1 MTLTSVERIQGELG
15 QFHVTVREY
24 PRYVDAQKCIA
35 CGECARK
42 CPERVPDEL
51 NEGINDRRAIYLKY
65 PQAVPLKYQIDAERC
80 QRLQSGKCGVCEQVC
95 PAGAIRF
102 DDIERLISLRVGSV
116 ILALGHRT
124 FDPTGLR
131 TWGYDVFPN
140 VLTSIEFERYLASSG
155 PTEGRLV
162 RPSDGKEV
170 KRIAFLQCVGSRDYN
185 KARHGYCSSVCC
197 MVSLKEAMIAMDQV
211 KDLEV
216 DIFFMDMRT
225 HGKGFERYFE
235 RARARGVQFHRCRV
249 HSLEPANESGD
260 IFFRYIT
267 DEGKQT
273 WGEFDLVVL
282 SVGMEPSAQG
292 LELANTLGLQLNG
305 DGFSMTSSFAPVRT
319 SIPGIYVC
327 GTFSG
332 PKDIPQSII
341 QASAAAA
348 EAMIPLADAR
358 YSLTEQPEPKPG
370 RDISGEATRIGVLIC
385 HCGSNVA
392 SVIDVERL
400 ADYAMTLPHVV
411 HVERS
416 LFACSE
422 DSQHILQERIV
433 EKELNRIV
441 VAACTPRTH
450 EHLFQETLKSAGLN
464 EYLFEMANIRN
475 QGAWVHSTNPAAA
488 TAKACDILRM
498 AVAKAALLEPLAP
511 VTVTVNPQALVV
523 GGGVAGM
530 VTALGLADQGFP
542 VHLVEKSSQLGGNA
556 RHLFKTW
563 KGESIADFVDQLVA
577 RVKEHA
583 LITVHMRGQV
593 TQAEGFMGSFRS
605 TITKPHCTT
614 TMDHGVTILAVG
626 GQAYK
631 PDEYG
636 YGQSP
641 RILTALEFDKLHL
654 VGDER
659 IKYGRDFVFIQ
670 CVGSRVPERPYCSRV
685 CCTHSIQ
692 SAIALKQEDP
702 NRNVFVLY
710 RDIRSFGLREA
721 LYKTARELGVVFI
734 HYDLHQKP
742 LVRMRDADLNVVAWD
757 HVLQDGFS
765 IRADVVVLA
774 AAIVP
779 HPEVG
784 ELARIYRIPVDE
796 DGFLQ
801 EAHVKL
807 RPVDFAGEGLF
818 LAGIAHYPKPIEE
831 VVSQALAA
839 VARAATVLSNRR
851 IELDTIKACVD
862 DAACDGCALC
872 PDVCPYHAITME
884 PIPGSEGRQTVRV
897 NLARCKGCG
906 ICQATC
912 PKDAINVGGFTTRQL
927 SAQVRAAL
935 S

>member
-1 MTLTSVERIQGELG
+1 MTLTSVDRIQGELG
-15 QFHVTVREY
+15 QFNVTLREH
-24 PRYVDAQKCIA
+24 PRYVDSQKCIA
-35 CGECARK
+35 CGECARR
-42 CPERVPDEL
+42 CPVEVADEF
-51 NEGINDRRAIYLKY
+51 NEGIDARKAIFLQY
-65 PQAVPLKYQIDAERC
+65 PQAVPLRYQIDAEHC
-80 QRLQSGKCGVCEQVC
+80 QKLCSGSCGICEKIC
-95 PAGAIRF
+95 PAGAVRF
-102 DDIERLISLRVGSV
+102 DDIERLISLRVGSI
-116 ILALGHRT
+116 ILAPGHRT
-124 FDPTGLR
+124 FDPRGVR

-140 VLTSIEFERYLASSG
+140 VVTSIEFERYLASSG

-162 RPSDGKEV
+162 RPSDGKAL

-185 KARHGYCSSVCC
+185 KAGHGYCSSVCC
-197 MVSLKEAMIAMDQV
+197 MAALKGAMMAMDQV

-216 DIFFMDMRT
+216 SIFFIDMRT
-225 HGKGFERYFE
+225 HGKGFERYYE
-235 RARARGVQFHRCRV
+235 RARSRGIQFHRCRV
-249 HSLEPANESGD
+249 HSLEPGNDEGD
-260 IFFRYIT
+260 IYFRYIT
-267 DEGKQT
+267 NEGKQAQAL
-273 WGEFDLVVL
+273 FDLVVL
-282 SVGMEPSAQG
+282 SVGMEPSRQG
-292 LELANTLGLQLNG
+292 VGLAETMGLNLSG
-305 DGFSMTSSFAPVRT
+305 DGFAVTSSFAPVST
-319 SIPGIYVC
+319 SIPGIYIC

-348 EAMIPLADAR
+348 AAMIPLADAR
-358 YSLTEQPEPKPG
+358 YSLTEQVEEPPG
-370 RDISGEATRIGVLIC
+370 RDIHGEETRIGVFIC

-392 SVIDVERL
+392 SVIDVKAL
-400 ADYAMTLPHVV
+400 AEYAEALPQVV

-422 DSQHILQERIV
+422 DSQQMLRDRIR
-433 EKELNRIV
+433 EKNLNRVV

-450 EHLFQETLKSAGLN
+450 EHLFQETLKAAGLN

-475 QGAWVHSTNPAAA
+475 HGSWVHAGDSEAA
-488 TAKACDILRM
+488 TAKARDTLRM

-511 VTVTVNPQALVV
+511 VTVTVNPTALVV

-542 VHLVEKSSQLGGNA
+542 VHLVEKSGRLGGNA
-556 RHLFKTW
+556 LHLFKTW
-563 KGESIADFVDQLVA
+563 KGEPIAEFVDRLIT

-583 LITVHMRGQV
+583 LITVHTRGQV
-593 TQAEGFMGSFRS
+593 TQAEGFIGSYRS

-614 TMDHGVTILAVG
+614 IMDHGVAIFAMG

-631 PDEYG
+631 PEEFG

-641 RILTALEFDKLHL
+641 RIFTALEFDKLHL

-670 CVGSRVPERPYCSRV
+670 CVGSRIPERPYCSRV

-692 SAIALKQEDP
+692 AAIALKEEDP
-702 NRNVFVLY
+702 HRNVYILY
-710 RDIRSFGLREA
+710 RDIRSFGQREE
-721 LYKTARELGVVFI
+721 LYKKAREFGVIFI
-734 HYDLHQKP
+734 HYELNQKP
-742 LVRMRDADLNVVAWD
+742 MVRVRDTELKVVAWD
-757 HVLQDGFS
+757 HVLHDPFS

-779 HPEVG
+779 HPEVR
-784 ELARIYRIPVDE
+784 ELARLYKVPVDV

-818 LAGIAHYPKPIEE
+818 LAGLAHYPKPIEE

-839 VARAATVLSNRR
+839 VARATTVLSNRR
-851 IELDTIKACVD
+851 IDLDSIKAHVD
-862 DAACDGCALC
+862 DAACDACALC
-872 PDVCPYHAITME
+872 PDVCPYQAITME
-884 PIPGSEGRQTVRV
+884 PVEEGEGRMRVRV
-897 NLARCKGCG
+897 NLTRCKGCG

-912 PKDAINVGGFTTRQL
+912 PKDAINVGGFTYRQL
-927 SAQVRAAL
+927 SAQIRAAL

>member
-1 MTLTSVERIQGELG
+1 MPLTSVDRIQGELG
-15 QFHVTVREY
+15 QFHVTLREH
-24 PRYVDAQKCIA
+24 PRYVDSQKCIA
-35 CGECARK
+35 CGECAQN

-51 NEGINDRRAIYLKY
+51 NEGINERKAIFLQYA
-65 PQAVPLKYQIDAERC
+65 QAVPLKYQIDADHC
-80 QRLQSGKCGVCEQVC
+80 QKLRSGKCGICEKIC

-102 DDIERLISLRVGSV
+102 DDIERLISLWVGSI
-116 ILALGHRT
+116 ILAPGHRT
-124 FDPTGLR
+124 FDPSGVR

-140 VLTSIEFERYLASSG
+140 VVTSIEFERYLASSG
-155 PTEGRLV
+155 PTEGKLV

-170 KRIAFLQCVGSRDYN
+170 KRLAFLQCVGSRDYN
-185 KARHGYCSSVCC
+185 KASHGYCSSVCC
-197 MVSLKEAMIAMDQV
+197 MTSLKEAMIALDQV
-211 KDLEV
+211 EGLEV
-216 DIFFMDMRT
+216 SIFFMDMRT
-225 HGKGFERYFE
+225 HGKGFERYYE
-235 RARARGVQFHRCRV
+235 RARSRGVRFHRCRV
-249 HSLEPANESGD
+249 HSLEPANEQGD
-260 IFFRYIT
+260 IYFRFIT
-267 DEGKQT
+267 DEGKQAH
-273 WGEFDLVVL
+273 GEFDLVVL
-282 SVGMEPSAQG
+282 SVGMEPSRQG
-292 LELANTLGLQLNG
+292 VALAESLGLHLSG
-305 DGFSMTSSFAPVRT
+305 DGFSVTSSFAPVRT
-319 SIPGIYVC
+319 SIPGIYIC

-358 YSLTEQPEPKPG
+358 YSLTEQPESAPG
-370 RDISGEATRIGVLIC
+370 RDIRGEETRIGVFIC

-392 SVIDVERL
+392 SVIDVEAL
-400 ADYAMTLPHVV
+400 AEYAATLPQVA

-422 DSQHILQERIV
+422 DSQQILRDLIV
-433 EKELNRIV
+433 EKKLNRVV

-475 QGAWVHSTNPAAA
+475 QVSWVHAANPEAA
-488 TAKACDILRM
+488 TAKARDILRM
-498 AVAKAALLEPLAP
+498 SVAKVALLEPLDP

-530 VTALGLADQGFP
+530 VAALGLAEQGFP
-542 VHLVEKSSQLGGNA
+542 VHLVEKSGQLGGNA
-556 RHLFKTW
+556 RHLFQTW
-563 KGESIADFVDQLVA
+563 RGEPIQDFVDQLVT
-577 RVKEHA
+577 RVKEHT

-593 TQAEGFMGSFRS
+593 TQAEGFMGSYRS

-614 TMDHGVTILAVG
+614 AMDHGVAIFAMG

-631 PDEYG
+631 PEEYS

-659 IKYGRDFVFIQ
+659 IKHGRDFVFIQ

-692 SAIALKQEDP
+692 SAIALKDEEP
-702 NRNVFVLY
+702 GRNVYVLY
-710 RDIRSFGLREA
+710 RDIRSFGQREE
-721 LYKTARELGVVFI
+721 LYKKARELGVIFI
-734 HYDLHQKP
+734 NYDLHQKP
-742 LVRMRDADLNVVAWD
+742 VVRVQDADLSVVAWD
-757 HVLQDGFS
+757 HVLHDPFS

-779 HPEVG
+779 HPEVRD
-784 ELARIYRIPVDE
+784 LARIYRIPVDE

-807 RPVDFAGEGLF
+807 RPVDFASEGLF
-818 LAGIAHYPKPIEE
+818 LAGLAHYPKPIEE

-839 VARAATVLSNRR
+839 VARATTVLSNRR
-851 IELDTIKACVD
+851 IELDSIKARVD
-862 DAACDGCALC
+862 DAACDACALC
-872 PDVCPYHAITME
+872 LDVCPYHAITME
-884 PIPGSEGRQTVRV
+884 PIADGEAKQRIRV
-897 NLARCKGCG
+897 NLTRCKGCG

-912 PKDAINVGGFTTRQL
+912 PKDAINVGGFTYRQL

>member
-1 MTLTSVERIQGELG
+1 MPLTSVERIQGELG
-15 QFHVTVREY
+15 QFQVTLREH
-24 PRYVDAQKCIA
+24 PRYVDSQKCIA

-42 CPERVPDEL
+42 CPESVLDEF
-51 NEGINDRRAIYLKY
+51 NEGINERKAIYLQY
-65 PQAVPLKYQIDAERC
+65 PQAVPLKYQIDPERC
-80 QRLQSGKCGVCEQVC
+80 QKLHSGKCGICEKIC

-102 DDIERLISLRVGSV
+102 DDIERLISLWVGSI
-116 ILALGHRT
+116 ILAPGHRT
-124 FDPTGLR
+124 YDPKGVR

-140 VLTSIEFERYLASSG
+140 VVTSIEFERYLASSG
-155 PTEGRLV
+155 PTEGRLI

-185 KARHGYCSSVCC
+185 KAGRGYCSSVCC
-197 MVSLKEAMIAMDQV
+197 MTSLKEAMIALDQV
-211 KDLEV
+211 KDLDV
-216 DIFFMDMRT
+216 SIFFVDMRT
-225 HGKGFERYFE
+225 HGKGFERYYE
-235 RARARGVQFHRCRV
+235 RARSRGIHFHRCRV
-249 HSLEPANESGD
+249 HSLEPANEQGD
-260 IFFRYIT
+260 VYFRYIT
-267 DEGKQT
+267 EEGKQAR
-273 WGEFDLVVL
+273 GEFDLAVL
-282 SVGMEPSAQG
+282 SVGMEPSKQG
-292 LELANTLGLQLNG
+292 VALAEMLGLHLSG
-305 DGFSMTSSFAPVRT
+305 DGFSVTSSFAPVRT
-319 SIPGIYVC
+319 SIPGVYIC

-358 YSLTEQPEPKPG
+358 YSLTEQPEPASG
-370 RDISGEATRIGVLIC
+370 RDIRGEETRIGVFIC

-392 SVIDVERL
+392 SVIDVESL
-400 ADYAMTLPHVV
+400 AEYAASLPHVV

-422 DSQHILQERIV
+422 DSQHVLRDQIV
-433 EKELNRIV
+433 EKKLNRVV

-464 EYLFEMANIRN
+464 KYLFEMANIRN
-475 QGAWVHSTNPAAA
+475 QGSWVHAADPAAA
-488 TAKACDILRM
+488 TAKARDILRM
-498 AVAKAALLEPLAP
+498 SVAKVALLEPLAP

-530 VTALGLADQGFP
+530 VAALGLADQGFP
-542 VHLVEKSSQLGGNA
+542 VHLVEKSGQLGGNA
-556 RHLFKTW
+556 RHLFQTW
-563 KGESIADFVDQLVA
+563 KGEPIPEFVDQLIT

-593 TQAEGFMGSFRS
+593 TQAEGFMGSYRS
-605 TITKPHCTT
+605 TITKQHCTT
-614 TMDHGVTILAVG
+614 TMDHGVAIFAMG

-631 PDEYG
+631 PDEFG
-636 YGQSP
+636 YGQSS

-659 IKYGRDFVFIQ
+659 IKNGRDFVFIQ
-670 CVGSRVPERPYCSRV
+670 CVGSRIPERPYCSRV

-692 SAIALKQEDP
+692 SAIALKEEEP
-702 NRNVFVLY
+702 GRNVFILY
-710 RDIRSFGLREA
+710 RDIRSFGQREE
-721 LYKTARELGVVFI
+721 LYRRARELGVVFI
-734 HYDLHQKP
+734 GYELHHKP
-742 LVRMRDADLNVVAWD
+742 LVRARDGELNVVAWD
-757 HVLQDGFS
+757 HVLHDPFS

-779 HPEVG
+779 HPEG
-784 ELARIYRIPVDE
+784 RDLAKLYRIPVDE

-807 RPVDFAGEGLF
+807 RPVDFASEGLF
-818 LAGIAHYPKPIEE
+818 LAGLAHYPKPIEE

-839 VARAATVLSNRR
+839 VARATTVLSNRR
-851 IELDTIKACVD
+851 IELDSIKAHVD
-862 DAACDGCALC
+862 EAACDACALC

-884 PIPGSEGRQTVRV
+884 PIPDMEGKQRIRV

-912 PKDAINVGGFTTRQL
+912 PKDAINVGGFTYRQL